1 MLLLC
6 PLFFTSWFYGSY
18 IGTLQTQ
25 FFNVRTRS
33 LCAFVIPW
41 GDIAGGFMIG
51 YFLDNKR
58 FTVKQR
64 ARWSFIAL
72 MVFNLA
78 LWLAIVILSRASLI
92 DAF

>member
-1 MLLLC
+1 
-6 PLFFTSWFYGSY
+6 
-18 IGTLQTQ
+18 
-25 FFNVRTRS
+25 
-33 LCAFVIPW
+33 
-41 GDIAGGFMIG
+41 MIG